1 MIYPVIQ
8 KNSLNGNLLNV
19 SAVNFSGECKVKAE
33 KVFAEYSIGTGGSY
47 EIEINICDS
56 KETTYID
63 ELSRL
68 SDEKYIL
75 NICEDKA
82 TIKAASSRGVFRAV
96 NTLAKL
102 IKNKELRCGEAVD
115 YPLFRKRGY
124 IEGFYGKT
132 WEREKRLSVMKL
144 MSHYGMNTFFYA
156 PKDDIYHREKWSE
169 AYPEKELSEL
179 KELYDEANEN
189 ELDFYWCIGPGL
201 SYQYTSDDDFEKLI
215 NKIKNVHSIGTK
227 NFGLLLD
234 DIPDDFQYESD
245 AKKFD
250 SIVDAHIDLINR
262 TYNTLKAFD
271 SKITL
276 TVCPT
281 RYHGDETDYYVTK
294 FGNGIP
300 ADVSIFWTG
309 AEVCS
314 RVLTS
319 REAND
324 FFRSTNHMPLYWDNY
339 PVNDCEMYH
348 EMHIGPITGRDK
360 DLYKNCEGLI
370 ANVME
375 YAECSKIP
383 LITIADYLWNP
394 TSYNSNESLKNAHI
408 EILGDKAELFD
419 YIADHLYVSC
429 LSKYSSADMSRM
441 FSNVYFLINTGK
453 KEEAFTLFKE
463 YIDNNRKCLNML
475 NDTSVPMFIELTKWT
490 KKFSMCCDMLDSIYD
505 TFFSPT
511 AENKEK
517 LADILEKYNADST
530 ILTGFCLREAA
541 EKALQL

>member
-1 MIYPVIQ
+1 MIYPIIQ
-8 KNSLNGNLLNV
+8 KNSLNGACLNI
-19 SAVNFSGECKVKAE
+19 SAVNFSGSCSDKAE
-33 KVFAEYSIGTGGSY
+33 KVFKEYSINTDGNY
-47 EIEINICDS
+47 EVEIIICDT

-75 NICEDKA
+75 NVTEEK
-82 TIKAASSRGVFRAV
+82 TVIKAATSRGVFRAV

-102 IKNKELRCGEAVD
+102 IKKNELNCGEAVD

-169 AYPEKELSEL
+169 LYPEKELSEL

-201 SYQYTSDDDFEKLI
+201 SYEYTSDEDFCKLI
-215 NKIKNVHSIGTK
+215 NKIKNVYSIGAK

-234 DIPDDFQYESD
+234 DIPDNFQYESD

-250 SIVDAHIDLINR
+250 SIVDAHIDLINK
-262 TYNTLKAFD
+262 TYNTIKAFD
-271 SKITL
+271 NKITL

-314 RVLTS
+314 RVITS

-348 EMHIGPITGRDK
+348 EMHLGPIIGRDK
-360 DLYKNCEGLI
+360 ELYKNCEGLI
-370 ANVME
+370 SNVME

-394 TSYNSNESLKNAHI
+394 ISYNSNDSHKNAQI

-429 LSKYSSADMSRM
+429 LSKYSSANMSRIL
-441 FSNVYFLINTGK
+441 SNIYFLINTGK
-453 KEEAFTLFKE
+453 TDEAFNLFRE
-463 YIDNNRKCLNML
+463 YIDNNRRCLEML
-475 NDTSVPMFIELTKWT
+475 NDTSVPMFSEITKWT
-490 KKFSMCCDMLDSIYD
+490 KKFSMCCDMLDAIYD
-505 TFFSPT
+505 TFYSPT

-517 LADILEKYNADST
+517 LVFILDRYNADSAV
-530 ILTGFCLREAA
+530 LTGFCLREAA